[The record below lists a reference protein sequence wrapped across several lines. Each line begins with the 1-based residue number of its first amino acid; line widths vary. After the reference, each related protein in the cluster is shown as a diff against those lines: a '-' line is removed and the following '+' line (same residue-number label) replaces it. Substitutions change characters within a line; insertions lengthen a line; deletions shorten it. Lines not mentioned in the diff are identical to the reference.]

1 MRGRKGVPS
10 RETQGFKKRGRG
22 WTQQIPASVLGRS
35 MASCH
40 IGYVQ
45 GWPDGDTHG
54 TVFPWPGASR
64 ASCPGSSSLSW
75 CCQCLPLSLCHG
87 WLHWLGSEGP
97 DPHSASPCLVLP
109 PCLLAG
115 RAGASATHPLSL
127 SINLLGKH
135 SLEQGSLSVCLSMV
149 VLPMSLTQAL
159 WISLCSAVCWD
170 ASPPLGLL
178 PARQQ
183 CRQDPARAG

>member
-1 MRGRKGVPS
+1 MVTPMGLCSLGQVPV
-10 RETQGFKKRGRG
+10 EPHAQVL
-22 WTQQIPASVLGRS
+22 PAS
-35 MASCH
+35 
-40 IGYVQ
+40 
-45 GWPDGDTHG
+45 
-54 TVFPWPGASR
+54 PGVV
-64 ASCPGSSSLSW
+64 
-75 CCQCLPLSLCHG
+75 
-87 WLHWLGSEGP
+87 
-97 DPHSASPCLVLP
+97 SASPCPFAMAGCTGWVVRGQIPTLP
-109 PCLLAG
+109 PHALSCLLAG